1 MSHVLR
7 RLRRLSGSAVGLLV
21 LAVLSGCSTL
31 STVSDGGIQ
40 LPSSQTNDAADFQLK
55 DERTS
60 SRQRNVEQ
68 DDTVLFGDAVFSPSM
83 PRYLERAVGLELAGH
98 EWRAQAEDWLKA
110 NRLSLVNFEAKA
122 ALRSARPADAKRHAG
137 LAAVSPAGPLL
148 GMAIDGVL
156 SELARGKF
164 VEVRAVLRSGSR
176 DFQASTLEPILES
189 NTSIALQRAVL
200 AVSRMLAQ
208 DIAEEAVGLSQPSK
222 DSGEARTGESR

>member
-7 RLRRLSGSAVGLLV
+7 RLRRLSGSAIGLLV

-68 DDTVLFGDAVFSPSM
+68 DDAVLFGDAVFSPSM

-137 LAAVSPAGPLL
+137 LAAVSPAGPLI
-148 GMAIDGVL
+148 GMAIDGVI

-164 VEVRAVLRSGSR
+164 VEVRAVLRSRSR